1 MLERNFDQLSL
12 THLKW
17 DKLTTQVMRI
27 LARGSCVVAAIDK
40 YTQTTKSCG
49 GKGTAWPLYKR
60 ERARG

>member
-27 LARGSCVVAAIDK
+27 LARGSCVVAALDK
-40 YTQTTKSCG
+40 YTDYQVL
-49 GKGTAWPLYKR
+49 WRKR
-60 ERARG
+60 DSMATL